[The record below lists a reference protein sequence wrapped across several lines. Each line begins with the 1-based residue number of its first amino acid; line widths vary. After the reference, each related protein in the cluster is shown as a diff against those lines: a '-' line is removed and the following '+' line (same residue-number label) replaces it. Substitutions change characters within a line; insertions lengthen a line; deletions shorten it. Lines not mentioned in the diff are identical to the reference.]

1 MALMAPHRTLSKHS
15 LVALV
20 GVALAGTA
28 AWWWQQ
34 PASAQG
40 QPAAAS
46 ATTAAK
52 AAAKAPAPVSVEVA
66 PVQRRSVQDQ
76 AQAVGS
82 LLSRQSVVLRPE
94 VGGRVVALA
103 FEDGQRVRRGQ
114 TLVRLDDQLQRA
126 QVRQA
131 QAEAGVAQTNH
142 QRNQELVAQG
152 FISQRSL
159 DESAAA
165 LEVAQAKL
173 ALAQAQLERL
183 RITAPF
189 DGTLGIRQ
197 VAVGDYLK
205 DGADIV
211 NLEDMDALYVDFRL
225 PERYQRLLRTG
236 QSVQLQ
242 VDALPGQG
250 WQGTV
255 QAINPLL
262 DAQGRSVA
270 VRACVDNR
278 RQQLRPGMFARVS
291 TQLGERTGA
300 LMVPEEAVQPQG
312 SAALVYRVR
321 PAAPGQPPQAERVA
335 VELGVRL
342 PGWVEVVQGL
352 AEGDTVVVSGQ
363 QRIQRD
369 GVPLK
374 VVEMPKPAPA
384 LTQQA
389 RAAIEIEAPKPGA
402 NPCAQPLHT
411 QAGRG

>member
-1 MALMAPHRTLSKHS
+1 MAGS
-15 LVALV
+15 
-20 GVALAGTA
+20 TA
-28 AWWWQQ
+28 Y
-34 PASAQG
+34 
-40 QPAAAS
+40 AA
-46 ATTAAK
+46 
-52 AAAKAPAPVSVEVA
+52 
-66 PVQRRSVQDQ
+66 
-76 AQAVGS
+76 
-82 LLSRQSVVLRPE
+82 
-94 VGGRVVALA
+94 
-103 FEDGQRVRRGQ
+103 
-114 TLVRLDDQLQRA
+114 
-126 QVRQA
+126 
-131 QAEAGVAQTNH
+131 
-142 QRNQELVAQG
+142 
-152 FISQRSL
+152 
-159 DESAAA
+159 
-165 LEVAQAKL
+165 
-173 ALAQAQLERL
+173 
-183 RITAPF
+183 
-189 DGTLGIRQ
+189 
-197 VAVGDYLK
+197 
-205 DGADIV
+205 
-211 NLEDMDALYVDFRL
+211 
-225 PERYQRLLRTG
+225 
-236 QSVQLQ
+236 
-242 VDALPGQG
+242 DALPGQG

-321 PAAPGQPPQAERVA
+321 PAAAGQPPQAERVP

-369 GVPLK
+369 GVPLH

-389 RAAIEIEAPKPGA
+389 RAAIKIEAPKPGA

-411 QAGRG
+411 LAGRG